1 MFAPRSSWN
10 MNTGQPQTLAA
21 SSEVTSIWVTLT
33 WVSIKPQ
40 PYRSDRVIRLL
51 NLLEEGVL
59 LYFVLIF
66 PAPGV

>member
-10 MNTGQPQTLAA
+10 MNTEQPQTLAA
-21 SSEVTSIWVTLT
+21 SSEVTSILVTLT

-40 PYRSDRVIRLL
+40 PYRSDRIIRLL
-51 NLLEEGVL
+51 NLLEVGVL